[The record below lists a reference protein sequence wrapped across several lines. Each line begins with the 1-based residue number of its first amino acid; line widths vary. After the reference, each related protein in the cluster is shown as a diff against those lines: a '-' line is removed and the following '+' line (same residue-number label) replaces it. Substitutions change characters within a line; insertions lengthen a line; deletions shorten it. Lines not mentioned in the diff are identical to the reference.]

1 MCGSREGR
9 EVRALLGANSPL
21 TPKTEPRR
29 AAVQPCGP
37 FGVAGS
43 QGPSGLCMDGGLC
56 CRLRVAETRDSNDT
70 HSATP
75 TKTKLQPPRA
85 WASSQECG
93 NALDVKVAEN
103 PAVTGLC
110 RDAFGVPLVTLFRW
124 PVFCR
129 APFPGSPHPTSAC
142 LVRAVTCALR
152 HVTARGRPCPGPG
165 LVPSASPHHRDTLGS
180 NLGGAGLRLLRAAG
194 PAHASTPGPAERAA
208 CLPGESLPH
217 CPAVSVGP

>member
-1 MCGSREGR
+1 MWQAARGR
-9 EVRALLGANSPL
+9 RDCAWTGGC
-21 TPKTEPRR
+21 
-29 AAVQPCGP
+29 AAGY
-37 FGVAGS
+37 AS
-43 QGPSGLCMDGGLC
+43 QK
-56 CRLRVAETRDSNDT
+56 RVTQTTHTQRDSHENEIT
-70 HSATP
+70 A
-75 TKTKLQPPRA
+75 PRA

-142 LVRAVTCALR
+142 LVRAVTCALC

-165 LVPSASPHHRDTLGS
+165 LVPSASPRHRDTLGS
-180 NLGGAGLRLLRAAG
+180 DLGSAGLCLLRAAG